1 MKSDFNTNIAAQRAR
16 LEHTIAVH
24 EEAIVKRLKALKA
37 EIDTRLDVEAIVR
50 QYALPVTG
58 VALLAGFLIGRS
70 VASARPAQYDYM
82 QTKKQPPASKNTRS
96 SKFLNT
102 VLRAML
108 GSAKTLALNY
118 ASDFAARK
126 LQEWLTKSGQGMLQT
141 NSSPKNHIN

>member
-1 MKSDFNTNIAAQRAR
+1 
-16 LEHTIAVH
+16 
-24 EEAIVKRLKALKA
+24 
-37 EIDTRLDVEAIVR
+37 
-50 QYALPVTG
+50 
-58 VALLAGFLIGRS
+58 
-70 VASARPAQYDYM
+70 M

-108 GSAKTLALNY
+108 DSAKTLALNY